1 MNIFVRRKV
10 ILDRYGI
17 TDKLDDCFIIYVF
30 MNSFRKFYVSRV
42 DNEIFFQKYIRVIID
57 YQYMTLLE
65 FFIVYFFLRV
75 DVDVEKMDLFV
86 DVVIEKLIE

>member
-17 TDKLDDCFIIYVF
+17 KDKLDDCFIIYVF

-42 DNEIFFQKYIRVIID
+42 DNEIFFQKYIRGIID